1 VTVAAGI
8 GFSSRRSHRRVCFG
22 LLGTHQEEES
32 LPVFKKLKSLT
43 AGELQ
48 PADVATLEADLSELW
63 RAAAEDPGSDQ
74 PVMRASVLT
83 LLAFVE
89 DEDEGRE
96 TFNLISHVIAQNPCR
111 AILMVAEPKERPE
124 GLSAWISA
132 QCHLPPSGARL
143 VCCEQIYVRARG
155 EAVEGLDNVVLPL
168 IVPELP
174 VYLWWRAGRFSPP
187 PFLAQVLRVT
197 NRVLVDS
204 RRFEEPEADLAT
216 LARQVD
222 RYRNTDGIAF
232 TDLNWARLTPCR
244 ELIAQNFDPADARS
258 CLGDLAEMSF
268 EWQQNASSEGN
279 QIAQALLL
287 TAWLASRLGWQ
298 PVGRI
303 AARANPNRVIEF
315 RQGEKPVRVEWVVRE
330 KTNKSSTPFTVN
342 LKTGSSPSAH
352 FSVSESVEDGIV
364 RTHAELPGRAPLDR
378 TARLVVMGDVELV
391 NEELKFPERDKVY
404 EEALSVI
411 ARMVEV

>member
-1 VTVAAGI
+1 
-8 GFSSRRSHRRVCFG
+8 
-22 LLGTHQEEES
+22 
-32 LPVFKKLKSLT
+32 LPVFKKFKSLT

-48 PADVATLEADLSELW
+48 PADVATLEADLAELW
-63 RAAAEDPGSDQ
+63 RVAAEDPGSEH

-89 DEDEGRE
+89 DDDEGRE

-111 AILMVAEPKERPE
+111 AILMVADPKERPE

-132 QCHLPPSGARL
+132 QCHLPSSGARQ

-155 EAVEGLDNVVLPL
+155 EAVKGLDNVVLPL

-187 PFLAQVLRVT
+187 SFLGQVLRVT

-204 RRFEEPEADLAT
+204 GRFEEPEVDLAT

-222 RYRNTDGIAF
+222 RYRNTEGIAF

-244 ELIAQNFDPADARS
+244 ELIAQNFDSDDARS
-258 CLGDLAEMSF
+258 CLEDLAEISF
-268 EWQQNASSEGN
+268 EWQQDAGSEGSR
-279 QIAQALLL
+279 IAQALLL
-287 TAWLASRLGWQ
+287 TAWLASRLGWR

-303 AARANPNRVIEF
+303 AAGVNPNRVLEF
-315 RQGEKPVRVEWVVRE
+315 RRGDKRVQVEWVVRG
-330 KTNKSSTPFTVN
+330 KTNKSSTAFTVN
-342 LKTGSSPSAH
+342 LKTASSPSAR
-352 FSVSESVEDGIV
+352 FSVNESMEDGIV
-364 RTHAELPGRAPLDR
+364 RTRTELPGRAPLER
-378 TARLVVMGDVELV
+378 TARLVEMGDVELV
-391 NEELKFPERDKVY
+391 NEELKFPERDDVY
-404 EEALSVI
+404 EETLSLI
-411 ARMVEV
+411 ARMVEL